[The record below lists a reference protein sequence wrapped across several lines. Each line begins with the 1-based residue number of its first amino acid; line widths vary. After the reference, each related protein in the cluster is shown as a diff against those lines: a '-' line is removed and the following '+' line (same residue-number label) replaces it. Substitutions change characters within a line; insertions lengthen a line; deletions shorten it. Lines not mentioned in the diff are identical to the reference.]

1 MAFSNMTKQDV
12 EIIETSEGYRGFFK
26 LNVYRLRHKLFNGD
40 WSEVITR
47 ELFERGHAVGVLLH
61 DPKRD
66 CILMVEQFRLG
77 VAIADKGDSPWALEI
92 VAGMLDKNKPA
103 EEVARLEAMEEAHC
117 EVGELEHIHDY
128 YSSTG
133 GTSEHVQI
141 FYGQM
146 DSTGLDGRIAGLDE
160 ESEDIKVHLI
170 PTNDIPELLSSGRV
184 NNAMALI
191 ALQWFLLNKCSNK

>member
-1 MAFSNMTKQDV
+1 MSQFSTMSNDDV
-12 EIIETSEGYRGFFK
+12 EIIEKTSGYQGFFN
-26 LNVYRLRHKLFNGD
+26 LNVYRLRHRLFEGG
-40 WSEVITR
+40 WSEEITR

-61 DPKRD
+61 DPKQD

-103 EEVARLEAMEEAHC
+103 EEVARIEAMEEAHC
-117 EVGELEHIHDY
+117 EVQTLEHIHDY

-141 FYGQM
+141 FYGQI
-146 DSTGLDGRIAGLDE
+146 DSSGLHGRIAGLDE

-170 PTNDIPELLSSGRV
+170 PTSDLESLLKSGRV

-191 ALQWFLLNKCSNK
+191 ALQWFLLHKRK